1 MTAQVL
7 ATDIDTVGTF
17 SIKVQNPAP
26 GGGSSLAKAF
36 NVDNPIPVI
45 SNLAPASANLGGA
58 DFTLTVDGTNFVNGS
73 VVKFHGNDRTT
84 NFVSGTQL
92 TAQITAADIAFPGV
106 ATIRVVNSGPSG
118 ALLSNA
124 VDFPI
129 N

>member
-1 MTAQVL
+1 MQAYSATRFCSIAVL
-7 ATDIDTVGTF
+7 AVSAWVLLISACSYPRIGPLPF
-17 SIKVQNPAP
+17 I
-26 GGGSSLAKAF
+26 SSL
-36 NVDNPIPVI
+36 NPSSASVGG
-45 SNLAPASANLGGA
+45 PA
-58 DFTLTVDGTNFVNGS
+58 FTLAINGIGFDTSSVVQWNGS
-73 VVKFHGNDRTT
+73 ARVTKLQSSST
-84 NFVSGTQL
+84 L